1 MRETNCCHLASGA
14 RTRVNISRAVLGSDD
29 PSTGEPAGKRSP
41 GSPHLS
47 PTTRSQLPSI
57 EWDDF
62 LGRERQS
69 QLSRLERNGLPTENT
84 IGTRTMISRIQRW
97 FSLADVT
104 LLPAFILWFIW
115 RLQFT
120 ARWTWVVFVV
130 WLIASFLIHRDT
142 PKTLGWRADNLW
154 PATKQA
160 LFVFGA
166 MFVGLTVSGFAL
178 GASQRLL
185 PNVILWH
192 RVYTYFAFCLLQQVA
207 LNSLVHNRML
217 SLMQNEWVAAS
228 LTGAIFAVC
237 HWPNPVLVPLTFIG
251 GAAMAWM
258 FGRVRNIIPLAVGQA
273 LLGLLL
279 SWAIPVAWHHQMRV
293 GPGYFSALK

>member
-1 MRETNCCHLASGA
+1 
-14 RTRVNISRAVLGSDD
+14 
-29 PSTGEPAGKRSP
+29 
-41 GSPHLS
+41 
-47 PTTRSQLPSI
+47 
-57 EWDDF
+57 
-62 LGRERQS
+62 
-69 QLSRLERNGLPTENT
+69 
-84 IGTRTMISRIQRW
+84 MISRIQRW
-97 FSLADVT
+97 FSPADVT

-120 ARWTWVVFVV
+120 ARWTWIVFVV
-130 WLIASFLIHRDT
+130 WLIVSFLIHRDT

-160 LFVFGA
+160 LLVFGA
-166 MFVGLTVSGFAL
+166 MLAGLAVSGLAL

-185 PNVILWH
+185 PHVILWH
-192 RVYTYFAFCLLQQVA
+192 RLYTYFAFCLLQQVA
-207 LNSLVHNRML
+207 LNSIVHNRML
-217 SLMQNEWVAAS
+217 SLVQNEWIAAL

-273 LLGLLL
+273 PMGLLL
-279 SWAIPVAWHHQMRV
+279 SRAFPVAWHHQMRV
-293 GPGYFSALK
+293 GPGYYSALK